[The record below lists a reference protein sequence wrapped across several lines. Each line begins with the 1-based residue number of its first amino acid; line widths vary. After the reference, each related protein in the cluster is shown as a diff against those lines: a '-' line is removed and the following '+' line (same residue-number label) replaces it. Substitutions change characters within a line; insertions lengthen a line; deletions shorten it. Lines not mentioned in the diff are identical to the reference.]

1 MRNKKPCRS
10 CGNRLISV
18 PCVFVNR
25 GLQPTKCDNDKTQAF
40 TRVELLVVLGT
51 LAMLALVAVPVLAN
65 GKSTS
70 QRAVCASNL
79 ARVGRA
85 LAIWGAERGDLYPWQ
100 VDARD
105 GGTRYHPSG
114 LNNNIWFQFA
124 WVSNE
129 LVMPK
134 ILACPSDRLVKVAQS
149 FSYAPDG
156 FLDAH
161 YRNNAVSYFV
171 GHPFFEDGRLVL
183 GGDRSM
189 SGGSFG
195 VSCSY
200 FGNPVFGVNPA
211 MLEWLGF
218 MHVNSGNL
226 LFNDGSV
233 EQTDTDGL
241 KKAMEGYFPLNS
253 TGRPSLPHFQF
264 PRFPY
269 PLENDN

>member
-1 MRNKKPCRS
+1 LFESCRLQS
-10 CGNRLISV
+10 AGCG
-18 PCVFVNR
+18 
-25 GLQPTKCDNDKTQAF
+25 KDKALAF
-40 TRVELLVVLGT
+40 TRVELLVVIGT
-51 LAMLALVAVPVLAN
+51 LALLALLAVPVLAN

-70 QRAVCASNL
+70 QRAVCAGNL

-105 GGTRYHPSG
+105 GGTRNHPSG
-114 LNNNIWFQFA
+114 LNDNIWFQFS

-129 LVMPK
+129 LVTPK
-134 ILACPSDRLVKVAQS
+134 ILACPSDRFVKIPQS
-149 FSYAPDG
+149 FAFAPDG
-156 FLDAH
+156 FLDPH
-161 YRNNAVSYFV
+161 YLNNAVSYFL
-171 GHPFFEDGRLVL
+171 GHPFFEDGRLIL

-195 VSCSY
+195 SSACPY
-200 FGNPVFGVNPA
+200 FGTGVFGLVNPA
-211 MLEWLGF
+211 MLEWLGI

-241 KKAMEGYFPLNS
+241 RKAMNGYYPLDS
-253 TGRPSLPHFQF
+253 TGRSSLPHFQF
-264 PRFPY
+264 PRPPY